1 MQTTALDQVDTRGC
15 DSISFAPPFG
25 EERGM
30 KELRVSV
37 EPEIGDRLAEEIARV
52 RPRFP
57 LRPGKVQR
65 PYLPDET
72 LQRDRLFDW
81 LDARASR
88 RIFYLIAE
96 AGFGKTT
103 LVADFLRRSRLRTFW
118 YRLDEEDTDGL
129 VFIRYLVAACQAV
142 DTRLLVRSAALLAE
156 SSLEPASEAV
166 VLDTLLTEIDSLG
179 EMPSALVL
187 DDFHMVDSVPGIC
200 SVVERIIANAPAR
213 LKVMVASRRTP
224 ALSVAALRA
233 RGELAELGREELRFN
248 ESETDRLFRDSY
260 RHPLEPDVLHDLQER
275 TDGWAASLQLVKT
288 AVDGRSPGEVRAF
301 VRELSGAEGN
311 LYDYL
316 AEEVVGDLP
325 PELRDFLVRTSIL
338 DDIEPDM
345 AVVAAEVPPARARS
359 LLTDAQRLGLM
370 SRGSNRGGTW
380 RSHPLVREFLL
391 AHLEAERG
399 EDGVAEMHR
408 RLAAV
413 MEPRSWRLAA
423 RHWAAAG
430 DATEVRRVV
439 CAATPTIIGTGDLAA
454 ADEFVTRFPDP
465 APNPWFSIIQSR
477 LHAAAG
483 RYDEAAAVAL
493 EAETAAAHL
502 EQAGQSFNLVRAL
515 NSLHLVIQRH
525 DPEARLFAACEELA
539 ASGDDEL
546 QSIAESARLMCAAS
560 DSGSLDSLCELLAR
574 TAILNRQHNH
584 PRHEGISLL
593 NLSFAEIGRGNHDA
607 AAASAGAALAL
618 LLTGGNSAD
627 ISAAHVTAA
636 RGLAHSGLWVDTLSH
651 LRAVTGERNEW
662 VEPDAVAEAAE
673 VYAMYGDP
681 AQGHQLLEQAQAA
694 HPGWSDSPYWI
705 QVAARLQLEHQGPAQ
720 AAERLSYVGTHSMS
734 PGFAS
739 AVRSLGLQIA
749 ASTDSANTALETR
762 FAEDLRFAERQ
773 QAWFWQKTIRLTQ
786 ALVSGRNELVAHVSS
801 LVESDTGYLT
811 IQAELVLRR
820 LADLED
826 RGFDLVRAAVMQRPD
841 RWRWALRNSAIRG
854 RQPQGRY
861 WASSPSS

>member
-224 ALSVAALRA
+224 ALSVAALRG

-465 APNPWFSIIQSR
+465 APNPWFSIIQTRR
-477 LHAAAG
+477 LLALGHRKEAQAEAQ
-483 RYDEAAAVAL
+483 RLDEMATVIASSDPSLVLAVAL
-493 EAETAAAHL
+493 TKLHLGTELDDSEMRSTAADVL
-502 EQAGQSFNLVRAL
+502 
-515 NSLHLVIQRH
+515 
-525 DPEARLFAACEELA
+525 
-539 ASGDDEL
+539 L
-546 QSIAESARLMCAAS
+546 QSDDRELGSIARATQAIYEAAEA
-560 DSGSLDSLCELLAR
+560 GSLDILRDLLLE
-574 TAILNRQHNH
+574 TVCLNREHGHSRYQ
-584 PRHEGISLL
+584 GISLL
-593 NLSFAEIGRGNHDA
+593 K
-607 AAASAGAALAL
+607 
-618 LLTGGNSAD
+618 
-627 ISAAHVTAA
+627 
-636 RGLAHSGLWVDTLSH
+636 
-651 LRAVTGERNEW
+651 
-662 VEPDAVAEAAE
+662 
-673 VYAMYGDP
+673 
-681 AQGHQLLEQAQAA
+681 
-694 HPGWSDSPYWI
+694 
-705 QVAARLQLEHQGPAQ
+705 
-720 AAERLSYVGTHSMS
+720 
-734 PGFAS
+734 
-739 AVRSLGLQIA
+739 SL
-749 ASTDSANTALETR
+749 
-762 FAEDLRFAERQ
+762 
-773 QAWFWQKTIRLTQ
+773 
-786 ALVSGRNELVAHVSS
+786 
-801 LVESDTGYLT
+801 
-811 IQAELVLRR
+811 
-820 LADLED
+820 
-826 RGFDLVRAAVMQRPD
+826 
-841 RWRWALRNSAIRG
+841 
-854 RQPQGRY
+854 
-861 WASSPSS
+861 